1 MKIQLE
7 NGKYVVYAHS
17 EQEAQ
22 KILKRELSRFED
34 IRGLMSEL
42 VTKDGK
48 AYNNFIINTS
58 NDRINI
64 YFNDEESLIYDEPE
78 NATTKG
84 EVRKRTQIGN
94 EIKYDLAY
102 RYPVINGV
110 DANFRLAHEMGHL
123 MLNPSNSITMVDDEE
138 LGTTQVSGFI
148 RYDKNTQKYTGLQ
161 IQENAINLL
170 AQLATRGDISA
181 DDIISGKEDV
191 SEFNNYKRCDKLV
204 NLLAVSMRNDFDREM
219 SFEELVKNKID
230 SKIQHSDGT
239 QEPANLFFYSILS
252 DSKDIEKEWNRVM
265 AQDDKTYRWELI
277 EKSFEKL
284 HNLNLPKEQYDQ
296 IYELVQDLI
305 VEFAEK
311 RYQEKYKEAVNR
323 KGKENVPSIDGKIEF
338 INKMI
343 EKEQEQEID
352 DVKLNNV
359 EQNTENEQTGM
370 KYGQKYSDMYENGV
384 LVGKAP
390 TEWIQNDV
398 QSGYHIENNG
408 EYYTNQKGEIVR
420 PLDGDVV
427 TMAGKFGYVNQYGQ
441 IVKEENLKIEKATL
455 QKKAKLS
462 FSQKIALFLQKNS
475 LLMKVPF
482 VEKYVDKKL
491 MLLPLAQSEEKQYDY
506 GQPHRNFVN
515 LISNNGKYSK
525 YKNLSKEQIK
535 EQRAIIAQIEQNLKR
550 IEKREQKKNDQRY

>member
-34 IRGLMSEL
+34 IGGLMSEL

-48 AYNNFIINTS
+48 AYNNFITNTS

-64 YFNDEESLIYDEPE
+64 YFNDEESLIYDDPE
-78 NATTKG
+78 NVTTKG
-84 EVRKRTQIGN
+84 EVRTRTQIGN

-102 RYPVINGV
+102 RYPVMNGV

-123 MLNPSNSITMVDDEE
+123 MLNPSNSSTMVEDEE

-191 SEFNNYKRCDKLV
+191 
-204 NLLAVSMRNDFDREM
+204 
-219 SFEELVKNKID
+219 
-230 SKIQHSDGT
+230 
-239 QEPANLFFYSILS
+239 
-252 DSKDIEKEWNRVM
+252 
-265 AQDDKTYRWELI
+265 
-277 EKSFEKL
+277 
-284 HNLNLPKEQYDQ
+284 
-296 IYELVQDLI
+296 
-305 VEFAEK
+305 
-311 RYQEKYKEAVNR
+311 
-323 KGKENVPSIDGKIEF
+323 PSIDEKIEF

-352 DVKLNNV
+352 DEKLNNV

-370 KYGQKYSDMYENGV
+370 KYGQKYSDIYENGV

-390 TEWIQNDV
+390 TEWIQNDM

-408 EYYTNQKGEIVR
+408 KYYTNQKGEIIR
-420 PLDGDVV
+420 PLDGDSVI
-427 TMAGKFGYVNQYGQ
+427 MAGKFGYVNQYGQ

-455 QKKAKLS
+455 QAQTKLS
-462 FSQKIALFLQKNS
+462 FSQKIALFLQRNS
-475 LLMKVPF
+475 VLMKVPF
-482 VEKYVDKKL
+482 IEKYVEKRL
-491 MLLPLAQSEEKQYDY
+491 MLLPLAQGEEKQYDY
-506 GQPHRNFVN
+506 GQSHRNFVN
-515 LISNNGKYSK
+515 LISNNGKYST

-550 IEKREQKKNDQRY
+550 IEKREQQENDQRY

>member
-64 YFNDEESLIYDEPE
+64 YFNDEESLIYDDPE
-78 NATTKG
+78 NVTTKG
-84 EVRKRTQIGN
+84 EVRTRTQIGN

-323 KGKENVPSIDGKIEF
+323 EGKENVPSIDEKIEF

-352 DVKLNNV
+352 EKND
-359 EQNTENEQTGM
+359 
-370 KYGQKYSDMYENGV
+370 V
-384 LVGKAP
+384 LVGNAS
-390 TEWIQNDV
+390 TEWMQNDA

-408 EYYTNQKGEIVR
+408 KYYTNQKGEIIR
-420 PLDGDVV
+420 PLDGDSVI
-427 TMAGKFGYVNQYGQ
+427 MAGKFGYVNQYGQ

-455 QKKAKLS
+455 QAQTQLS
-462 FSQKIALFLQKNS
+462 FSQKIALFLQRNS
-475 LLMKVPF
+475 VLMKVPF
-482 VEKYVDKKL
+482 IEKYVEKRL
-491 MLLPLAQSEEKQYDY
+491 MLLPLAQGEEKQYDY
-506 GQPHRNFVN
+506 GQSHRNFVN
-515 LISNNGKYSK
+515 LISNNGKYST

-550 IEKREQKKNDQRY
+550 IEKREQQENDQRY

>member
-7 NGKYVVYAHS
+7 NEKYVIYAHS

-22 KILKRELSRFED
+22 KILKMELSRFAN
-34 IRGLMSEL
+34 IRKLMSEL

-48 AYNNFIINTS
+48 AYNNFITNTS

-64 YFNDEESLIYDEPE
+64 YFNDEESLIYDDPE
-78 NATTKG
+78 NVTTKG
-84 EVRKRTQIGN
+84 EVRTRTQIGN

-181 DDIISGKEDV
+181 DNIISGKEDV

-204 NLLAVSMRNDFDREM
+204 NLLAVSMRNDFDRKM

-252 DSKDIEKEWNRVM
+252 DSKDIEKEWNRVI

-323 KGKENVPSIDGKIEF
+323 DGKENVPSIDEKIEF

-352 DVKLNNV
+352 DEKLNNV

-390 TEWIQNDV
+390 TEWIQNDM
-398 QSGYHIENNG
+398 QSGYYIENNG
-408 EYYTNQKGEIVR
+408 EYYTNQKGEIIR
-420 PLDGDVV
+420 PLDGDIV

-455 QKKAKLS
+455 QAQTKLS
-462 FSQKIALFLQKNS
+462 FSQKIALFLQRNS
-475 LLMKVPF
+475 VLMKVPF
-482 VEKYVDKKL
+482 IEKYVEKRL
-491 MLLPLAQSEEKQYDY
+491 MLLPLAQGEEKQYDY
-506 GQPHRNFVN
+506 GQSHRNFVN
-515 LISNNGKYSK
+515 LISNNGKYST

-550 IEKREQKKNDQRY
+550 IEKREQQENDQRY